1 MISPGIYLVVTAWII
16 RTGGLFQS
24 GNKETQNPAI
34 RRFDDGVRDLRWH
47 RRKTRIGDLF
57 MKRTL
62 ITALLAGTAALSHA
76 QTAPAA
82 GRQNVNTLRTVVEQ
96 FLQTQTAGLPGTVTV
111 KVGAIDARTALAAC
125 PAPEAFLQPGA
136 RAWGKTTVGV
146 RCTAPSNWTIFVQAQ
161 VNVQADYVAAAL
173 PLAQGQPIEQ
183 GQLVLVKGDIAA
195 MPNGIITDMA
205 QAIGRT
211 PTVSLAAGTPLRVD
225 TLRSRPV
232 VQQGQAVRLVTSGNG
247 FSVSA
252 EGKAIGNAGDGQI
265 VQVRTPAGSV
275 VSGTARAG
283 GMVEVAF

>member
-1 MISPGIYLVVTAWII
+1 
-16 RTGGLFQS
+16 
-24 GNKETQNPAI
+24 
-34 RRFDDGVRDLRWH
+34 
-47 RRKTRIGDLF
+47 

-62 ITALLAGTAALSHA
+62 FTALLAGAACCASLASA
-76 QTAPAA
+76 QTAAT
-82 GRQNVNTLRTVVEQ
+82 GRQNVNALRTVVEQ
-96 FLQTQTAGLPGTVTV
+96 FLQTQTAGLPGDVTV
-111 KVGAIDARTALAAC
+111 KVGAIDSRTALAAC

-183 GQLVLVKGDIAA
+183 SQLVLVKGDIAA

-211 PTVSLAAGTPLRVD
+211 PTVSLAAGTPLRLD

-232 VQQGQAVRLVTSGNG
+232 VQQGLDELAFHSQQESGVYDAAILG
-247 FSVSA
+247 FW
-252 EGKAIGNAGDGQI
+252 I
-265 VQVRTPAGSV
+265 PC
-275 VSGTARAG
+275 
-283 GMVEVAF
+283 

>member
-1 MISPGIYLVVTAWII
+1 
-16 RTGGLFQS
+16 
-24 GNKETQNPAI
+24 
-34 RRFDDGVRDLRWH
+34 
-47 RRKTRIGDLF
+47 

-62 ITALLAGTAALSHA
+62 ITALLIGSAALAHA
-76 QTAPAA
+76 QTTPAS

-96 FLQTQTAGLPGTVTV
+96 FLRTQTAGLPGTVTV

-146 RCTAPSNWTIFVQAQ
+146 RCTAPSNWTLFVQAQ

-183 GQLVLVKGDIAA
+183 SQLVLMKGDIAA

-205 QAIGRT
+205 QAIGRI
-211 PTVSLAAGTPLRVD
+211 PTVSLVAGTPLRLD

-252 EGKAIGNAGDGQI
+252 EGKAIGNASDGQI
-265 VQVRTPAGSV
+265 VQVRTPSGSV
-275 VSGTARAG
+275 VSGTARSG